1 MPSAFSP
8 GVLHRARDVTH
19 DASRGA
25 LASYAHELVPRSLA
39 EAAPGLATLLRYP
52 RSYLR
57 SDLVA
62 GVTVGAVAV
71 PASLAMAEL
80 AGLPVV
86 YGLYGTF
93 LPLAVYGLLGTSR
106 QHVIGPDATLAALT
120 AVTVAPLAMVGGE
133 VDPARYAALAA
144 ALALAMGL
152 LLFLAGAVRLG
163 FVADFFGK
171 PVLLGYING
180 VALIVISSQLGK
192 LLGISVGADD
202 FFAIVWEVLSEL
214 GDANGPTV
222 LLSAGLLA
230 AAVAT
235 RRILPALPPS
245 LMVLALALVIAALV
259 DLEDHE
265 IAVVGEVEGG
275 LPSFG
280 VPGVGA
286 SDFVDLLLPAAAFSL
301 VAFADLIATVRTF
314 AQKHGYEV
322 DANRE
327 LTAIGGANLVGGLTG
342 AFPVSSSNSRSAV
355 NDSTGAKS
363 QAAVIVAAA
372 VVGLFLLFAMP
383 LIEPLPTAAL
393 GVIIVFAAAGLINI
407 HSIWRLRHVRPAEVA
422 LALVAFGG
430 VLVFGVVG
438 GVVVAIALSV
448 GVFLYRAARP
458 HDAVLGR
465 VDDVDGYHDI
475 ARWEGAETVPGLL
488 VYRFDAPP
496 FFVNA
501 AYLRE
506 RVLELVDATDD
517 VRWLVLNAEAWTYL
531 DATAIDVLIR
541 LHDEL
546 DQRGIALCFARLKGR
561 QREIFEETGLTA
573 RMKNDASRGAL
584 ASYAHALVPRSL
596 AEAAPG
602 LACSCAIRGR
612 TSGPMSWRESRWARS
627 RCPRRWRW
635 RSWPACR
642 SSTASTGPSCRSLST
657 GCSGRRG
664 ST

>member
-1 MPSAFSP
+1 MTDEP
-8 GVLHRARDVTH
+8 
-19 DASRGA
+19 SRGA
-25 LASYAHELVPRSLA
+25 FASYAHELVPRSLA
-39 EAAPGLATLLRYP
+39 EAAPGLASLLRYP

-57 SDLVA
+57 SDVVA

-71 PASLAMAEL
+71 PSSLAMAEL

-120 AVTVAPLAMVGGE
+120 GVTVAPLAMQGGE

-152 LLFLAGAVRLG
+152 LLFLAGALRLG

-192 LLGISVGADD
+192 LLGISVGVDD
-202 FFAIVWEVLSEL
+202 FFAVVWEVLSEL

-222 LLSAGLLA
+222 LLSAALLA

-235 RRILPALPPS
+235 RRFLPVLPPS
-245 LMVLALALVIAALV
+245 LVVLALALMIAALV

-280 VPGVGA
+280 LPGVGA
-286 SDFVDLLLPAAAFSL
+286 GDFLDLMLPAAAFAL
-301 VAFADLIATVRTF
+301 VAFADVVATVRTF
-314 AQKHGYEV
+314 AEKHGYEI

-327 LTAIGGANLVGGLTG
+327 LTAMGGANLVGGLTG

-363 QAAVIVAAA
+363 QAAVVVAAA

-393 GVIIVFAAAGLINI
+393 GVIIVVAAAGLINI
-407 HSIWRLRHVRPAEVA
+407 HSIWRLRHVREAEVA

-465 VDDVDGYHDI
+465 VDDVDGYQDI

-546 DQRGIALCFARLKGR
+546 GQRGIALYFARLKGR

-573 RMKNDASRGAL
+573 RIGADRFFPTVR
-584 ASYAHALVPRSL
+584 AAVVAFESAHAGDTR
-596 AEAAPG
+596 
-602 LACSCAIRGR
+602 
-612 TSGPMSWRESRWARS
+612 
-627 RCPRRWRW
+627 
-635 RSWPACR
+635 
-642 SSTASTGPSCRSLST
+642 
-657 GCSGRRG
+657 
-664 ST
+664 

>member
-1 MPSAFSP
+1 MTLD
-8 GVLHRARDVTH
+8 G
-19 DASRGA
+19 SRGA

-57 SDLVA
+57 SDVVA

-71 PASLAMAEL
+71 PSSLAMAEL

-106 QHVIGPDATLAALT
+106 QHVIGPDSTLAALT
-120 AVTVAPLAMVGGE
+120 GVTVAPIAMVGGQ

-152 LLFLAGAVRLG
+152 LLFLAGALRLG

-180 VALIVISSQLGK
+180 VALIVIASQLGK
-192 LLGISVGADD
+192 LLGISVGVDD

-222 LLSAGLLA
+222 LLSAVLLA
-230 AAVAT
+230 SAIAT
-235 RRILPALPPS
+235 RRFLPALPPS
-245 LMVLALALVIAALV
+245 LVVLALALVIAALV
-259 DLEDHE
+259 DLEDHG

-280 VPGVGA
+280 LPGIGA
-286 SDFVDLLLPAAAFSL
+286 SDFLDLLLPAAGFAL
-301 VAFADLIATVRTF
+301 VAFADLTATVRTF

-327 LTAIGGANLVGGLTG
+327 LTALGGANLVGGLTG

-383 LIEPLPTAAL
+383 LIEPLPKAAL
-393 GVIIVFAAAGLINI
+393 GVIIVVAAAGLINVR
-407 HSIWRLRHVRPAEVA
+407 SIWRLRHVRSAEVA

-430 VLVFGVVG
+430 VLVFGVLG
-438 GVVVAIALSV
+438 GVVVAIALSI

-465 VDDVDGYHDI
+465 VDDVDGYRDI

-488 VYRFDAPP
+488 VYRFDSPP

-501 AYLRE
+501 EYLRE
-506 RVLELVDATDD
+506 RVLELVDAADD
-517 VRWLVLNAEAWTYL
+517 VRWLVINAEAWTYL
-531 DATAIDVLIR
+531 DSTAIDVLTR

-546 DQRGIALCFARLKGR
+546 EQRGIALCFARMKGR

-573 RMKNDASRGAL
+573 RIGPDRLFPTVRAAVAAFEST
-584 ASYAHALVPRSL
+584 HAGDTR
-596 AEAAPG
+596 
-602 LACSCAIRGR
+602 
-612 TSGPMSWRESRWARS
+612 
-627 RCPRRWRW
+627 
-635 RSWPACR
+635 
-642 SSTASTGPSCRSLST
+642 
-657 GCSGRRG
+657 
-664 ST
+664 

>member
-1 MPSAFSP
+1 MSDDS
-8 GVLHRARDVTH
+8 RA
-19 DASRGA
+19 A
-25 LASYAHELVPRSLA
+25 LVSYAHSLVPRSLA
-39 EAAPGLATLLRYP
+39 EAAPGVAFFLRYP

-57 SDLVA
+57 SDVVA

-71 PASLAMAEL
+71 PSSMAMAEL

-106 QHVIGPDATLAALT
+106 QHVVGPDSTLAALT
-120 AVTVAPLAMVGGE
+120 GVTVAPLAMVGGE

-152 LLFLAGAVRLG
+152 LLFLAGALRLG

-180 VALIVISSQLGK
+180 VALIVISTQLGK

-202 FFAIVWEVLSEL
+202 FFAIVREVFSEL

-235 RRILPALPPS
+235 RRIVPALPPS
-245 LMVLALALVIAALV
+245 LVVLALGLLIAALV
-259 DLEDHE
+259 DLEDHG
-265 IAVVGEVEGG
+265 IAVVGEVAGG

-280 VPGVGA
+280 LPGVGA
-286 SDFVDLLLPAAAFSL
+286 SDFLDLVLPAAAFSL

-355 NDSTGAKS
+355 NDSAGARS
-363 QAAVIVAAA
+363 QAAVVVAAA
-372 VVGLFLLFAMP
+372 VVGIFLLFAMP

-393 GVIIVFAAAGLINI
+393 GVIIVVAAAGLINI
-407 HSIWRLRHVRPAEVA
+407 RSIWRLRHVRSAEVA

-465 VDDVDGYHDI
+465 IEDIDGYHDVT
-475 ARWEGAETVPGLL
+475 RWEGAETVPGLL
-488 VYRFDAPP
+488 VYRFDAAP

-506 RVLELVDATDD
+506 RVLELVDASED

-531 DATAIDVLIR
+531 DATAIDVLAR
-541 LHDEL
+541 LQVEL
-546 DQRGIALCFARLKGR
+546 EQRGVALCFARLKGR

-573 RMKNDASRGAL
+573 QIGPDRLFPTVRAAVAAFES
-584 ASYAHALVPRSL
+584 AH
-596 AEAAPG
+596 PG
-602 LACSCAIRGR
+602 DTR
-612 TSGPMSWRESRWARS
+612 
-627 RCPRRWRW
+627 
-635 RSWPACR
+635 
-642 SSTASTGPSCRSLST
+642 
-657 GCSGRRG
+657 
-664 ST
+664 

>member
-1 MPSAFSP
+1 MTRDGS
-8 GVLHRARDVTH
+8 RA
-19 DASRGA
+19 A

-39 EAAPGLATLLRYP
+39 EAAPGLATLLHYP

-57 SDLVA
+57 PDVVA

-120 AVTVAPLAMVGGE
+120 AVTVAPLATVGGE
-133 VDPARYAALAA
+133 VDPARYVALAA

-152 LLFLAGAVRLG
+152 LLFFAGAVRLG

-192 LLGISVGADD
+192 LFGISVGADD
-202 FFAIVWEVLSEL
+202 FFAIVREVVSEL

-259 DLEDHE
+259 DLDDHE
-265 IAVVGEVEGG
+265 ITVVGEVEGG

-342 AFPVSSSNSRSAV
+342 SAV

-383 LIEPLPTAAL
+383 LIEPLPKAAL
-393 GVIIVFAAAGLINI
+393 GVIIVVAAAGLINVR
-407 HSIWRLRHVRPAEVA
+407 SIWRLRHVRSAEVA
-422 LALVAFGG
+422 LALVALGG
-430 VLVFGVVG
+430 VLVFGVLG
-438 GVVVAIALSV
+438 GVIVAIALSI

-465 VDDVDGYHDI
+465 ADDVDGYHDI

-546 DQRGIALCFARLKGR
+546 DERGIALCFARLKGR

-573 RMKNDASRGAL
+573 RIGPDRFFPTVRAAVAAFES
-584 ASYAHALVPRSL
+584 AHA
-596 AEAAPG
+596 G
-602 LACSCAIRGR
+602 D
-612 TSGPMSWRESRWARS
+612 
-627 RCPRRWRW
+627 
-635 RSWPACR
+635 PA
-642 SSTASTGPSCRSLST
+642 S
-657 GCSGRRG
+657 
-664 ST
+664 

>member
-1 MPSAFSP
+1 M
-8 GVLHRARDVTH
+8 TH
-19 DASRGA
+19 DHSRTA
-25 LASYAHELVPRSLA
+25 LASYAHALVPQSLA
-39 EAAPGLATLLRYP
+39 EAAPGLASLLRYP

-57 SDLVA
+57 SDVVA

-71 PASLAMAEL
+71 PSSLAMAEL

-106 QHVIGPDATLAALT
+106 QHVIGPDSTLAALT
-120 AVTVAPLAMVGGE
+120 AVTVAPIAMEGGQ

-152 LLFLAGAVRLG
+152 LLFLAGALRLG

-180 VALIVISSQLGK
+180 VALIVIASQLGK
-192 LLGISVGADD
+192 LLGISVGVDD

-214 GDANGPTV
+214 GDASGPTV
-222 LLSAGLLA
+222 LLSAVLLA
-230 AAVAT
+230 SAIAT

-245 LMVLALALVIAALV
+245 LVVLALALVIAALV
-259 DLEDHE
+259 DLEDHG

-275 LPSFG
+275 LPSVG
-280 VPGVGA
+280 LPGVGA
-286 SDFVDLLLPAAAFSL
+286 SDFLDLVLPAAGFAL
-301 VAFADLIATVRTF
+301 IAFADLIATVRTF
-314 AQKHGYEV
+314 AEKHGYEV

-383 LIEPLPTAAL
+383 LIEPLPKAAL
-393 GVIIVFAAAGLINI
+393 GVIIVVAAAGLINVR
-407 HSIWRLRHVRPAEVA
+407 SIWRLRHVRSAEVA

-430 VLVFGVVG
+430 VLVFGVLG
-438 GVVVAIALSV
+438 GVVVAIALSI

-465 VDDVDGYHDI
+465 ADDVDGYHDI

-488 VYRFDAPP
+488 VYRFDSPP

-517 VRWLVLNAEAWTYL
+517 VRWLVINAEAWTYL
-531 DATAIDVLIR
+531 DATAIDVLTR
-541 LHDEL
+541 LQVEL
-546 DQRGIALCFARLKGR
+546 EQRGIALCFARLKGR

-573 RMKNDASRGAL
+573 RIGPDRLFPTVRAAVAAFEST
-584 ASYAHALVPRSL
+584 HAGDTR
-596 AEAAPG
+596 
-602 LACSCAIRGR
+602 
-612 TSGPMSWRESRWARS
+612 
-627 RCPRRWRW
+627 
-635 RSWPACR
+635 
-642 SSTASTGPSCRSLST
+642 
-657 GCSGRRG
+657 
-664 ST
+664 

>member
-1 MPSAFSP
+1 MSDDS
-8 GVLHRARDVTH
+8 RA
-19 DASRGA
+19 A
-25 LASYAHELVPRSLA
+25 LVSYAHSLVPRSLA
-39 EAAPGLATLLRYP
+39 EAAPGVAFFLRYP

-57 SDLVA
+57 SDVVA

-71 PASLAMAEL
+71 PSSMAMAEL

-106 QHVIGPDATLAALT
+106 QHVVGPDSTLAALT
-120 AVTVAPLAMVGGE
+120 GVTVAPLAMVGGE

-152 LLFLAGAVRLG
+152 LLFLAGALRLG

-180 VALIVISSQLGK
+180 VALIVISTQLGK

-202 FFAIVWEVLSEL
+202 FFAIVREVFSEL

-235 RRILPALPPS
+235 RRIVPALPPS
-245 LMVLALALVIAALV
+245 LVVLALGLLIAALV
-259 DLEDHE
+259 DLEDHG
-265 IAVVGEVEGG
+265 IAVVGEVAGG

-280 VPGVGA
+280 LPGVGA
-286 SDFVDLLLPAAAFSL
+286 NDFLDLVLPAAAFSL

-355 NDSTGAKS
+355 NDSAGARS
-363 QAAVIVAAA
+363 QAAVVVAAA

-393 GVIIVFAAAGLINI
+393 GVIIVVAAAGLINI
-407 HSIWRLRHVRPAEVA
+407 RSIWRLRHVRSAEVA

-465 VDDVDGYHDI
+465 IEDIDGYHDVT
-475 ARWEGAETVPGLL
+475 RWEGAETVPGLL
-488 VYRFDAPP
+488 VYRFDAAP

-506 RVLELVDATDD
+506 RVLELVDASED

-531 DATAIDVLIR
+531 DATAIDVLAR
-541 LHDEL
+541 LQVEL
-546 DQRGIALCFARLKGR
+546 EQRGVALCFARLKGR

-573 RMKNDASRGAL
+573 QIGPDRLFPTVR
-584 ASYAHALVPRSL
+584 
-596 AEAAPG
+596 AAV
-602 LACSCAIRGR
+602 AAF
-612 TSGPMSWRESRWARS
+612 E
-627 RCPRRWRW
+627 
-635 RSWPACR
+635 
-642 SSTASTGPSCRSLST
+642 
-657 GCSGRRG
+657 
-664 ST
+664 

>member
-1 MPSAFSP
+1 MSDDS
-8 GVLHRARDVTH
+8 RA
-19 DASRGA
+19 A
-25 LASYAHELVPRSLA
+25 LVSYAHSLVPRSLA
-39 EAAPGLATLLRYP
+39 EAAPGVAFFLRYP

-57 SDLVA
+57 SDVVA

-71 PASLAMAEL
+71 PSSMAMAEL

-106 QHVIGPDATLAALT
+106 QHVVGPDSTLAALT
-120 AVTVAPLAMVGGE
+120 GVTVAPLAMVGGE

-152 LLFLAGAVRLG
+152 LLFLAGALRLG

-180 VALIVISSQLGK
+180 VALIVISTQLGK

-202 FFAIVWEVLSEL
+202 FFAIVREVFSEL

-235 RRILPALPPS
+235 RRIVPALPPS
-245 LMVLALALVIAALV
+245 LVVLALGLLIAALV
-259 DLEDHE
+259 DLEDHG
-265 IAVVGEVEGG
+265 IAVVGEVAGG

-280 VPGVGA
+280 LPGVGA
-286 SDFVDLLLPAAAFSL
+286 NDFLDLVLPAAAFSL

-355 NDSTGAKS
+355 NDSAGAMS
-363 QAAVIVAAA
+363 QAAVVVAAA
-372 VVGLFLLFAMP
+372 VVGVFLLFAMP

-393 GVIIVFAAAGLINI
+393 GVIIVVAAAGLINI
-407 HSIWRLRHVRPAEVA
+407 RSIWRLRHVRSAEVA

-430 VLVFGVVG
+430 VLAFGVVG

-465 VDDVDGYHDI
+465 IEDIDGYHDVM
-475 ARWEGAETVPGLL
+475 RWEGAETVPGLL
-488 VYRFDAPP
+488 VYRFDAAP
-496 FFVNA
+496 FFVNV

-506 RVLELVDATDD
+506 RVLELVDASED
-517 VRWLVLNAEAWTYL
+517 VKWLVLNAEAWTYL
-531 DATAIDVLIR
+531 DATAIDVLAR
-541 LHDEL
+541 LQVEL
-546 DQRGIALCFARLKGR
+546 EQRGVALCFARLKGR

-573 RMKNDASRGAL
+573 QIGADRL
-584 ASYAHALVPRSL
+584 FPTVR
-596 AEAAPG
+596 AAV
-602 LACSCAIRGR
+602 AAF
-612 TSGPMSWRESRWARS
+612 ESRQG
-627 RCPRRWRW
+627 
-635 RSWPACR
+635 
-642 SSTASTGPSCRSLST
+642 TGR
-657 GCSGRRG
+657 
-664 ST
+664 

>member
-1 MPSAFSP
+1 M
-8 GVLHRARDVTH
+8 GLLRRRDVTR
-19 DASRGA
+19 DGSRTA
-25 LASYAHELVPRSLA
+25 LASYAHALVPRTLA

-62 GVTVGAVAV
+62 GVTVGTVAV
-71 PASLAMAEL
+71 PSSLAMAEL

-86 YGLYGTF
+86 FGLYGTF

-106 QHVIGPDATLAALT
+106 QHVVGPDATLAALT
-120 AVTVAPLAMVGGE
+120 AATVAPIAMVGGE

-144 ALALAMGL
+144 ALALAMGAI
-152 LLFLAGAVRLG
+152 LFLAGAVRLG

-180 VALIVISSQLGK
+180 VALIVIASQLGK
-192 LLGISVGADD
+192 LLGTSVGADD
-202 FFAIVWEVLSEL
+202 FFPIIWEVLSEL

-222 LLSAGLLA
+222 LLSAGLLVA
-230 AAVAT
+230 AIAV
-235 RRILPALPPS
+235 RRFLPALPPS
-245 LMVLALALVIAALV
+245 LVVLASALVIAALV
-259 DLEDHE
+259 DLEDHG

-280 VPGVGA
+280 LPSVGA
-286 SDFVDLLLPAAAFSL
+286 NDFLDLVLPAAAFSL
-301 VAFADLIATVRTF
+301 VAFADLTATVRTF
-314 AQKHGYEV
+314 AQKHGYEI

-327 LTAIGGANLVGGLTG
+327 LTAIGGANLIGGLTG

-355 NDSTGAKS
+355 NDSAGARS
-363 QAAVIVAAA
+363 QAAVVVAAA

-393 GVIIVFAAAGLINI
+393 GVIIVVAAAGLINVRP
-407 HSIWRLRHVRPAEVA
+407 IWRLRHVRPAEVA
-422 LALVAFGG
+422 LALVALGG
-430 VLVFGVVG
+430 VLVFGIVS
-438 GVVVAIALSV
+438 GVAVAITLSI

-475 ARWEGAETVPGLL
+475 ERWEDAATVPGLL

-501 AYLRE
+501 EYLRQ
-506 RVLELVDATDD
+506 RVLALVDGSHD
-517 VRWLVLNAEAWTYL
+517 VRWLVLNAEAWTFL
-531 DATAIDVLIR
+531 DSTAIDMLTR
-541 LHDEL
+541 LDTEL
-546 DQRGIALCFARLKGR
+546 EQRGITLCFARLKGR

-573 RMKNDASRGAL
+573 RIGSDRL
-584 ASYAHALVPRSL
+584 FPTVR
-596 AEAAPG
+596 AAVAAFDQPD
-602 LACSCAIRGR
+602 
-612 TSGPMSWRESRWARS
+612 
-627 RCPRRWRW
+627 
-635 RSWPACR
+635 
-642 SSTASTGPSCRSLST
+642 
-657 GCSGRRG
+657 
-664 ST
+664 

>member
-1 MPSAFSP
+1 VTRDGS
-8 GVLHRARDVTH
+8 RA
-19 DASRGA
+19 A
-25 LASYAHELVPRSLA
+25 LASYAHALVPRSLA

-52 RSYLR
+52 RSYLK

-71 PASLAMAEL
+71 PSSLAMAEL

-86 YGLYGTF
+86 FGLYGTF

-106 QHVIGPDATLAALT
+106 QHVVGPDSTLAALT
-120 AVTVAPLAMVGGE
+120 GVTVAPIAMVGGE

-144 ALALAMGL
+144 ALALAMGVM
-152 LLFLAGAVRLG
+152 LFLAGALRLG

-180 VALIVISSQLGK
+180 VALIVIASQLGK
-192 LLGISVGADD
+192 LLGISVGVND
-202 FFAIVWEVLSEL
+202 FFAVVWQVLSEL
-214 GDANGPTV
+214 SDANGPTV
-222 LLSAGLLA
+222 LLSAGLLGTA
-230 AAVAT
+230 IAV
-235 RRILPALPPS
+235 RRFLPALPPS
-245 LMVLALALVIAALV
+245 LVVLAFALVIAKLV
-259 DLEDHE
+259 ELEDHG

-280 VPGVGA
+280 LPRVGA
-286 SDFVDLLLPAAAFSL
+286 HDFLDLVLPAAAFSL

-314 AQKHGYEV
+314 AQKHDYEI

-327 LTAIGGANLVGGLTG
+327 LTAIGSANLIGGLTG

-355 NDSTGAKS
+355 NDSTGARS
-363 QAAVIVAAA
+363 QAAVLVAAA

-383 LIEPLPTAAL
+383 LIEPLPAAAL
-393 GVIIVFAAAGLINI
+393 GVIIVVAAAGLINVR
-407 HSIWRLRHVRPAEVA
+407 SIWRLRHVRSAEVA
-422 LALVAFGG
+422 LALVALGG
-430 VLVFGVVG
+430 VLVFGIIG
-438 GVVVAIALSV
+438 GVVVAIALSI

-501 AYLRE
+501 AYLRQ
-506 RVLELVDATDD
+506 RVLALADTSED

-531 DATAIDVLIR
+531 DATAIDVLTR
-541 LHDEL
+541 LHVEL
-546 DQRGIALCFARLKGR
+546 EQRGIALCFARLKGR

-573 RMKNDASRGAL
+573 RVGADRFFPTVR
-584 ASYAHALVPRSL
+584 AAVAAFESTHAGDTR
-596 AEAAPG
+596 
-602 LACSCAIRGR
+602 
-612 TSGPMSWRESRWARS
+612 
-627 RCPRRWRW
+627 
-635 RSWPACR
+635 
-642 SSTASTGPSCRSLST
+642 
-657 GCSGRRG
+657 
-664 ST
+664 

>member
-1 MPSAFSP
+1 MSDDS
-8 GVLHRARDVTH
+8 RA
-19 DASRGA
+19 A
-25 LASYAHELVPRSLA
+25 LVSYAHSLVPRSLA
-39 EAAPGLATLLRYP
+39 EAAPGVAFFLRYP

-57 SDLVA
+57 SDVVA

-71 PASLAMAEL
+71 PSSMAMAEL

-106 QHVIGPDATLAALT
+106 QHVVGPDSTLAALT
-120 AVTVAPLAMVGGE
+120 GVTVAPLAMVGGQ

-144 ALALAMGL
+144 ALALTMGL
-152 LLFLAGAVRLG
+152 LLFLAGTLRLG

-180 VALIVISSQLGK
+180 VALIVISTQLGK

-202 FFAIVWEVLSEL
+202 FFAIVREVFSEL

-235 RRILPALPPS
+235 RRIVPALPPS
-245 LMVLALALVIAALV
+245 LVVLALGLMVAALV
-259 DLEDHE
+259 DLEDHG
-265 IAVVGEVEGG
+265 IAVVGEVAGG

-280 VPGVGA
+280 LPGVGA
-286 SDFVDLLLPAAAFSL
+286 NDFLDLVLPAAAFSL

-355 NDSTGAKS
+355 NDSAGARS
-363 QAAVIVAAA
+363 QAAVVVAAA

-383 LIEPLPTAAL
+383 LIEPLPNAAL
-393 GVIIVFAAAGLINI
+393 GVIIVVAAAGLINI
-407 HSIWRLRHVRPAEVA
+407 RSIWRLRRVRSAEVA

-465 VDDVDGYHDI
+465 IEDIDGYRDVT
-475 ARWEGAETVPGLL
+475 RWEGAETVPGLL
-488 VYRFDAPP
+488 VYRFDAAP

-506 RVLELVDATDD
+506 RVLELVDASED

-531 DATAIDVLIR
+531 DATAIDVLAR
-541 LHDEL
+541 LQVEL
-546 DQRGIALCFARLKGR
+546 EQRGVTLCFARLKGR

-573 RMKNDASRGAL
+573 RIGPDRIFPTVRAAVAAFES
-584 ASYAHALVPRSL
+584 AHLGDTR
-596 AEAAPG
+596 
-602 LACSCAIRGR
+602 
-612 TSGPMSWRESRWARS
+612 
-627 RCPRRWRW
+627 
-635 RSWPACR
+635 
-642 SSTASTGPSCRSLST
+642 
-657 GCSGRRG
+657 
-664 ST
+664 